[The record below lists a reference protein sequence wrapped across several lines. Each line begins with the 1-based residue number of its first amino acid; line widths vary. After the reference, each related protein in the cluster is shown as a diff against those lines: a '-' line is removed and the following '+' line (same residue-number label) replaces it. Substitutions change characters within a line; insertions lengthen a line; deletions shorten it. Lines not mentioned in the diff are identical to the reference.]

1 MPAEVS
7 STSPFW
13 FFFFVTLVILILPS
27 IRIIGPTEVGLVMK
41 RFSFKKLS
49 NDSPVAFRGE
59 AGFQSELLMPGFRFK
74 FWILYKVAKFPWVQI
89 PAGEIGVVIAQVGS
103 PLPIGAK
110 SAIYKP
116 GFGNFTDLRAFI
128 MDGGQKGV
136 QRPVFPPGTL
146 VPIHPV
152 AFMVITRREV
162 YGLPVSPELQ
172 GIGPK
177 LAPEVF
183 GLRPDQL
190 ELVRIQPQPSGP
202 EGKTR
207 DMVGIVTTYEGDP
220 LPSGDIASR
229 LGGFADVGKMGE
241 GTISD
246 AEIIETLLGS
256 KNDLHNNYQDY
267 QKFLD
272 NGGKI
277 GLQHDPLLYGAY
289 ALNPFLVSVELVPM
303 LVVEQGQVAVIK
315 AYVGLVTQDT
325 SGPEFKFGSLV
336 RPGHRGI
343 WQEPLRTGK
352 YPINPRC
359 YQAEVVPTAILT
371 LNWANVV
378 SQAHNLDQRLEQI
391 EAKSREGFI
400 FKIDLQVQI
409 HVPDTK
415 APRVIS
421 SVGTMAN
428 LVNEVL
434 QAAVGNHFRD
444 KLQSMPAVTFIE
456 TRQKVQQEAFAH
468 ISEQLAEYQ
477 VETKGVYI
485 QDVVLPV
492 DLVKVLTEREIA
504 NQQIQTFEK
513 QRAAQEQR
521 ISMEQSK
528 GTADMQGQLAQSKVN
543 VDIASNNANAQ
554 IAKANGEATF
564 IRETGKAKGAEV
576 EAVGL
581 ARAKAFQAQVEALGQ
596 NPTALVNAVTV
607 LAERNA
613 KFMPEILVMG
623 GAGGGSGPID
633 GLAATLM
640 KYLGGM
646 GGGGAVVDPAPTAAQ
661 EAPPPAATEMSAVG
675 DMARESQQIAADAAK
690 APPMEKPQEPEAGK
704 GK

>member
-1 MPAEVS
+1 MPPEVS
-7 STSPFW
+7 APSYAAFW
-13 FFFFVTLVILILPS
+13 FYLFLFVVIFILPS
-27 IRIIGPTEVGLVMK
+27 IRVIGPTEVGLVMK
-41 RFSFKKLS
+41 RFGFKKLTDD
-49 NDSPVAFRGE
+49 NPIAFRGE

-74 FWILYKVAKFPWVQI
+74 FWVLYKVIKYPWVQI
-89 PAGEIGVVIAQVGS
+89 PAGEIGVVIAQVGA

-110 SAIYKP
+110 SAVYKP
-116 GFGNFTDLRAFI
+116 EFRNFTELNRFI
-128 MDGGQKGV
+128 ALGGQKGV
-136 QRPVFPPGTL
+136 QRPVLPPGTL
-146 VPIHPV
+146 LPIHPV
-152 AFMVITRREV
+152 GFLVITKHEV
-162 YGLPVSPELQ
+162 YGLPISPELQ
-172 GIGPK
+172 ARLGDAKRLGP
-177 LAPEVF
+177 ESF
-183 GLRPDQL
+183 GLRVDQL
-190 ELVRIQPQPSGP
+190 DLVRIQPQPSGP
-202 EGKTR
+202 QGRTI
-207 DMVGIVTTYEGDP
+207 DVVGIVTTFEGEP

-229 LGGFADVGKMGE
+229 LGGFEDVNKMSQE
-241 GTISD
+241 AVTD
-246 AEIIETLLGS
+246 AEIIDVLLGS
-256 KNDLHNNYQDY
+256 KNNLHNNYQDY
-267 QKFLD
+267 QAFLD

-303 LVVEQGQVAVIK
+303 LVVEQGEVAVIK

-325 SGPEFKFGSLV
+325 SGPDFKFGSLV

-359 YQAEVVPTAILT
+359 YQAEVVSTAILT
-371 LNWANVV
+371 LNWANVT

-391 EAKSREGFI
+391 EAKSREGFV

-415 APRVIS
+415 APKVIS
-421 SVGTMAN
+421 SVGTMDN

-456 TRQKVQQEAFAH
+456 TRQQVQQEAFAH
-468 ISEQLAEYQ
+468 ISDQLGEYQ

-485 QDVVLPV
+485 QDVVLPP
-492 DLVKVLTEREIA
+492 DLVTVLTQREIA
-504 NQQIQTFEK
+504 NQEIQTFEK

-521 ISMEQSK
+521 ISMEQAK

-543 VDIASNNANAQ
+543 VDIETNNANAQ
-554 IAKANGEATF
+554 KAKADGEATY

-581 ARAKAFQAQVEALGQ
+581 ARAKAFQAQVQALGQ

-613 KFMPEILVMG
+613 KFIPEILVMG
-623 GAGGGSGPID
+623 GAGGGGSID

-640 KYLGGM
+640 KYLGG
-646 GGGGAVVDPAPTAAQ
+646 GGGSFGNAAVGASVEATTPNPTAA
-661 EAPPPAATEMSAVG
+661 SDLG
-675 DMARESQQIAADAAK
+675 DMVAESRRVAEDAA
-690 APPMEKPQEPEAGK
+690 AEAHQEEKPQG
-704 GK
+704 